1 MMAVSQNEHKVENCC
16 EIKIG
21 NLIKETT
28 VLLLE
33 ERQKSDVLEI
43 LVDKA
48 VELGLVTDVP
58 VFKSA
63 IDAREA
69 LCATAIGDEIAIPHA
84 KIPGIPAFFVM
95 TAVMRNGVEWDAPDQ
110 KPVRIVFLIGGPDN
124 DQKAYLGLLGKILK
138 TVKNADRKECLFRSG
153 STAEIASILT
163 Q

>member
-1 MMAVSQNEHKVENCC
+1 MCMANTAQFKKLMQQIQVIRPPKHRLATFGPSQ
-16 EIKIG
+16 
-21 NLIKETT
+21 LTY
-28 VLLLE
+28 
-33 ERQKSDVLEI
+33 R
-43 LVDKA
+43 
-48 VELGLVTDVP
+48 LVTDVP

>member
-1 MMAVSQNEHKVENCC
+1 MKLRD
-16 EIKIG
+16 
-21 NLIKETT
+21 LIKGTT

-33 ERQKSDVLEI
+33 ERRKGDVLEI

-48 VELGLVTDVP
+48 VELGFVTDVP
-58 VFKSA
+58 VFRSA

-84 KIPGIPAFFVM
+84 KIPGIPAFFVI

-110 KPVRIVFLIGGPDN
+110 NPVRIVFLIGGPDN
-124 DQKAYLGLLGKILK
+124 DQKAYLGLLGMILK
-138 TVKNADRKECLFRSG
+138 AVKNVDRKESLFRSR
-153 STAEIASILT
+153 STTEIASILT